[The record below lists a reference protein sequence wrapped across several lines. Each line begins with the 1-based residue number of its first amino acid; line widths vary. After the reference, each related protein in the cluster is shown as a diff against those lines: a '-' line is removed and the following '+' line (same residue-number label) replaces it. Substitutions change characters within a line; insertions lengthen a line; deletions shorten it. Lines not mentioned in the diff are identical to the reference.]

1 MLNIGRVMR
10 MRRINHGMTRDVYQ
24 CVDEPEWAA
33 KEELWC
39 PRPEDEGRL
48 RQLGW
53 RPAWQSNELELRA
66 LRRGPEAR
74 YSIPCEG
81 MEHFGSVVNT
91 EGVEVPVRWM
101 RVRFLERCGLHH
113 HLLDRA
119 EARD

>member
-1 MLNIGRVMR
+1 MARAARAATAWKSAGLPAEGDFRVLNIGRVMR

-74 YSIPCEG
+74 YSIPCEAWSTSG
-81 MEHFGSVVNT
+81 
-91 EGVEVPVRWM
+91 RW
-101 RVRFLERCGLHH
+101 
-113 HLLDRA
+113 
-119 EARD
+119 